1 MGNIKATVTPRKN
14 IVVTNYT
21 AGASG
26 GGLGLNNG
34 GFTTENILPDQVL
47 DSFDLNTI
55 RFAKYAIQGT
65 YNNEIHVLELNLTH
79 DGTET
84 FISVYGEILSDPVQP
99 LFTFDADIDTNTN
112 EVRLLVSPLF
122 VGTSIKFSRI
132 EVLV

>member
-1 MGNIKATVTPRKN
+1 MGNIKATVAPRKN

-34 GFTTENILPDQVL
+34 GFTTENILPNQVL
-47 DSFDLNTI
+47 DTFAVDAV

-65 YNNEIHVLELNLTH
+65 YNNEVHVLELNLTH
-79 DGTET
+79 DGTDT
-84 FISVYGEILSDPVQP
+84 YISVYGEILSDPVQP
-99 LFTFDADIDTNTN
+99 LFSFDADIDTNTS
-112 EVRLLVSPLF
+112 EVRLLVDPLF
-122 VGTSIKFSRI
+122 AGTVIKFSRI